1 VSSSIVILLVG
12 FAVIWLLIVMPQR
25 RRQKAHQDLIH
36 QLAPGDYIITSGGLY
51 GTVTEVGEDDLG
63 LEIAPDVE
71 VRISKRA
78 IGGVV
83 PPEEIE
89 EVEID
94 DEGEEAADARVSE
107 ALRVPEDEATAPPI
121 EEKRG

>member
-1 VSSSIVILLVG
+1 VNSSILILLLG

-25 RRQKAHQDLIH
+25 RRQKAHE
-36 QLAPGDYIITSGGLY
+36 QLVGRLSPGDYVITSGGLY
-51 GTVTEVGEDDLG
+51 GTVTDVGEDDLG
-63 LEIAPDVE
+63 LEVAPDVE
-71 VRISKRA
+71 VRVAKRA

-94 DEGEEAADARVSE
+94 DEADERAGPALEEN
-107 ALRVPEDEATAPPI
+107 
-121 EEKRG
+121 GG

>member
-1 VSSSIVILLVG
+1 MSSIVILLVG

-25 RRQKAHQDLIH
+25 RRQKTQQEMMHR
-36 QLAPGDYIITSGGLY
+36 LAPGDYIITSGGLY

-63 LEIAPDVE
+63 LEVAPDVE

-94 DEGEEAADARVSE
+94 EGEEGADARVDE

>member
-1 VSSSIVILLVG
+1 MSSVVILLIG

-25 RRQKAHQDLIH
+25 RRQKAHQELLER
-36 QLAPGDYIITSGGLY
+36 LAPGDYIITTGGLY
-51 GTVTEVGEDDLG
+51 GTVTELGEDDLG

-71 VRISKRA
+71 VRVSRRA
-78 IGGVV
+78 IGAVV

-94 DEGEEAADARVSE
+94 EDDGE
-107 ALRVPEDEATAPPI
+107 ALRVPEDEAAAPTI